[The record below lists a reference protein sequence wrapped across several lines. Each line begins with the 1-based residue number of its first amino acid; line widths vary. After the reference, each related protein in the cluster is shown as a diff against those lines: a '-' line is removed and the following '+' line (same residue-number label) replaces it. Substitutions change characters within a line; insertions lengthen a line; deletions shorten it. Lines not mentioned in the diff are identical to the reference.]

1 MIEIIFTS
9 RPISW
14 KPISWVNAITRAV
27 TRSPFDHVS
36 LKYRSDIYESTAK
49 DKLNPKGGVH
59 RVDFKEWIKYRKGS
73 YLFIYEVDLDTIS
86 FNRFKELEYQKYDY
100 PANIYHL
107 LGMKKMLK
115 KRPNKRVYCSE
126 LIASMMGMKDSY
138 SVTPTILEDRLRKYE
153 SYIER
158 V

>member
-9 RPISW
+9 RPLSI

-36 LKYRSDIYESTAK
+36 IKYNTDIYESTAK
-49 DKLNPKGGVH
+49 DKLNKKGGVH
-59 RVDFKEWIKYRKGS
+59 KVEFKEWVKYRKGS
-73 YLFIYEVDLDTIS
+73 YLFIYELELDKVS
-86 FNRFKELEYQKYDY
+86 FNRFNELEGVGYDY
-100 PANIYHL
+100 AANLYHL

-115 KRPNKRVYCSE
+115 NKPNKKIYCSE
-126 LIASMMGMKDSY
+126 LIASMMGMKDAH

-153 SYIER
+153 SYIEK